1 MEVVVVLVVD
11 EDDRVLHIIEFLER
25 GVEEPLSR
33 RRSKLVPL
41 LATCDREF
49 SGESNTLGP

>member
-1 MEVVVVLVVD
+1 MLNVED
-11 EDDRVLHIIEFLER
+11 EDDRVLHIVEFLER

-49 SGESNTLGP
+49 SGVSKALGP